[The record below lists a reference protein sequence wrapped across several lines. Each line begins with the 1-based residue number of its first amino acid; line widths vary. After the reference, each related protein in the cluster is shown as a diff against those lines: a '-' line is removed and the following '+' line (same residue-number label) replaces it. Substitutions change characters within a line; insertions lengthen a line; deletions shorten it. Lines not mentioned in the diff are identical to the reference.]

1 MKIFCIGD
9 VVGMEGRRFL
19 RQKLPAF
26 KKEHGVDLVIC
37 NGENSSNKNGISNS
51 SCDYL
56 FASGIDVI
64 TLGNHAFRRM
74 QIFDYLENQPYLI
87 RPLNFPSPSTPGKGI
102 CTLDMGFTSVTVIN
116 LMGQEGMSPICESPF
131 IAVDRAL
138 KAIDSKIILVDFH
151 AEATS
156 EKKAMG
162 YFLDGRVSA
171 VFGTHTHVQT
181 SDEAILAGGTGYI
194 TDLGMT
200 GVIDSVLGVKKE
212 IILRRF
218 VDKRPEKFE
227 LAEGECM
234 LNGVLFEIDEKTGR
248 CISVSRYDLR

>member
-1 MKIFCIGD
+1 M
-9 VVGMEGRRFL
+9 
-19 RQKLPAF
+19 
-26 KKEHGVDLVIC
+26 
-37 NGENSSNKNGISNS
+37 
-51 SCDYL
+51 
-56 FASGIDVI
+56 
-64 TLGNHAFRRM
+64 
-74 QIFDYLENQPYLI
+74 
-87 RPLNFPSPSTPGKGI
+87 
-102 CTLDMGFTSVTVIN
+102 
-116 LMGQEGMSPICESPF
+116 
-131 IAVDRAL
+131 DRAL

-234 LNGVLFEIDEKTGR
+234 LNGVLFEIYEKTGR

>member
-1 MKIFCIGD
+1 MRK
-9 VVGMEGRRFL
+9 
-19 RQKLPAF
+19 KLPDF

-56 FASGIDVI
+56 FASGVDVI

-74 QIFDYLENQPYLI
+74 QIFDYLENNPYLI

-131 IAVDRAL
+131 TAVDRAL
-138 KAIDSKIILVDFH
+138 KTIDSKIILVDFH

-181 SDEAILAGGTGYI
+181 ADEVILCGQTGYI

-218 VDKRPEKFE
+218 VDKLPEKFE
-227 LAEGECM
+227 LAEGACM
-234 LNGVLFEIDEKTGR
+234 INGALFEIDEKTGK
-248 CISVSRYDLR
+248 CLCVSRYDLR